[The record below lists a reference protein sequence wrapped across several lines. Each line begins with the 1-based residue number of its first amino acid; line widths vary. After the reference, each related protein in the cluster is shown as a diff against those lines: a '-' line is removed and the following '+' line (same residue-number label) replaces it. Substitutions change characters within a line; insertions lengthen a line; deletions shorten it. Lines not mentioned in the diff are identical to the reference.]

1 MTVAYGRRPQLV
13 EKFDGNSL
21 DSSVWTTFGTNRGT
35 ITVANGECTINN
47 SAHAGVSLSA
57 CIGMYSN
64 ITFPVGTSI
73 TVRSKNT
80 SGRHASVI
88 GFGNAPNGPYVH
100 GQGIVGT
107 TWYARADSVSSTISL
122 YDENGSTAG
131 GNGSGA
137 TQDLRQYQIFQIK
150 RVSSSQVEFY
160 RNGILEHT
168 ITGAAFSGNYPVFFS
183 CDGWYNGNVTTV
195 IDYIVVAE

>member
-35 ITVANGECTINN
+35 ITVANGECTVNN
-47 SAHAGVSLSA
+47 SARAGISLSA

-88 GFGNAPNGPYVH
+88 GFGNAPNGPAPHAYS
-100 GQGIVGT
+100 IIGT
-107 TWYARADSVSSTISL
+107 TWYSRADIATSTISI
-122 YDENGSTAG
+122 YDENGSITG
-131 GNGSGA
+131 GTSSV
-137 TQDLRQYQIFQIK
+137 TPDLRNYQIFRIK
-150 RVSSSQVEFY
+150 RVSSSQIEFY
-160 RNGILEHT
+160 RNGTLEHT
-168 ITGAAFSGNYPVFFS
+168 FNGVAMSGNYPVYFS